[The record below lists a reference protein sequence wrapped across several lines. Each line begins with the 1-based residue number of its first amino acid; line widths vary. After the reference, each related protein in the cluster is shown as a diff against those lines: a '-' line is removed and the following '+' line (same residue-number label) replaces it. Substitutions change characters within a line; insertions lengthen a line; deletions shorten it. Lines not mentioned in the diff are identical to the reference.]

1 MTADASAIAP
11 ENLGTETAPRAS
23 KLTRQRVRSAW
34 IFITPMLI
42 MLALVAGYPL
52 ISTIYYSFTDRL
64 LIADHNTQFIGFNN
78 YLYYGPNLNNYDE
91 ELDGY
96 FVYYEDTDA
105 ALVYRDDGVFYD
117 LDTEDPDTGAMDP
130 YAGEIDTADV
140 FEWQG
145 LLVDSLW
152 WRSVWN
158 TLTFSVVSVGLEI
171 VIGLVVALILN
182 ANMPGR
188 AVIRAAVL
196 IPWAIPTIV
205 SAQMWSWM
213 LNDQYGVINE
223 ILLSWGWIES
233 RLAFT
238 ADRFLAL
245 PSVIAVDV
253 WKTTPF
259 MALLILAALQL
270 LPGEVYEAAKVDGI
284 HPVKQF
290 FRITLPLIRP
300 ALMVAVIFRALDALR
315 IFDLIYVLTS
325 GSRDTMSMSIY
336 ARQNLIDFQNVGYGS
351 AISTGLFLI
360 ISAFTLIYLMLGRVN
375 FDQER

>member
-1 MTADASAIAP
+1 
-11 ENLGTETAPRAS
+11 
-23 KLTRQRVRSAW
+23 
-34 IFITPMLI
+34 MLVI
-42 MLALVAGYPL
+42 LALVAGYPL
-52 ISTIYYSFTDRL
+52 VSTIYYSFTDRL
-64 LIADHNTQFIGFNN
+64 LLADHQTQFVGFSN
-78 YLYYGPNLNNYDE
+78 YLYYGPNLESYDE
-91 ELDGY
+91 DLNGY
-96 FVYYEDTDA
+96 FVDYQDPDTGEFL
-105 ALVYRDDGVFYD
+105 ALVYRDDGVLYD
-117 LDTEDPDTGAMDP
+117 LATENRETGEMQP
-130 YAGEIDTADV
+130 FAGEIDTSDV
-140 FEWQG
+140 FTWQG

-158 TLTFSVVSVGLEI
+158 TLTFSVISVGLEI
-171 VIGLVVALILN
+171 IIGITVALVLN
-182 ANMPGR
+182 ANLPGR

-205 SAQMWSWM
+205 SAQMWNWM

-223 ILLSWGWIES
+223 ILLSWGWIEN

-245 PSVIAVDV
+245 PAVIAVDV

-284 HPVKQF
+284 HPVRQF

-325 GSRDTMSMSIY
+325 SSRDTMSMSIY

-360 ISAFTLIYLMLGRVN
+360 IAAFTVIYLMLGRVN